1 MDNVCAVV
9 VTFNR
14 KHLLIECITSLLS
27 QTFPL
32 KAIYVI
38 DNASNDGTDELL
50 VQSGFMDYIIYH
62 RLASNTGGAGG
73 FSFGLREAFKT
84 HHEGYWIMDDDAEPA
99 LDALERLISQPIPSH
114 ISALAS
120 TVYHGS
126 PQEHTLQIIGHRGRF
141 NRHDLFPVPTK
152 PLEANEYTQ
161 NEVPIDMA
169 SFVGIL
175 IPHTSI
181 ESIGFPDAKYF
192 IHHDDTEYSL
202 RLGTIGPILM
212 RTESKIY
219 HKEMRTQGRNI
230 QSCLGIKKTRIPFD
244 KLWIMYYSK
253 RNTIEIARRY
263 GTMGAKLYYKVI
275 KDFIVLAKDIVCFD
289 DHKFRRLHFAFSSA
303 MDGITGTFEN
313 QKPKHILYEEKQ

>member
-1 MDNVCAVV
+1 MNDVCAVV

-14 KHLLIECITSLLS
+14 KVLLLECLEALLS
-27 QTFPL
+27 QTYPL

-38 DNASNDGTDELL
+38 DNASSDGTEDLL
-50 VQSGFMDYIIYH
+50 TRSGLMDRIFYH
-62 RLASNTGGAGG
+62 RLTSNTGGAGG
-73 FSFGLREAFKT
+73 FSYGLTEAFNA

-99 LDALERLISQPIPSH
+99 PDALEKLISQPIPSH

-126 PQEHTLQIIGHRGRF
+126 RQEHSLQIIGHRGRF
-141 NRHDLFPVPTK
+141 DRNNLFPVPTK
-152 PLEANEYTQ
+152 PLDSKEYAAP
-161 NEVPIDMA
+161 EVIIDMA
-169 SFVGIL
+169 SFVGLL
-175 IPHTSI
+175 IPQASI
-181 ESIGFPDAKYF
+181 ETIGFPDAKYF

-219 HKEMRTQGRNI
+219 HKEMRTQGRNTK
-230 QSCLGIKKTRIPFD
+230 SCLGMKKTRVSFD

-253 RNTIEIARRY
+253 RNTIEIARHY
-263 GTMGAKLYYKVI
+263 GNMGSTLYWRI
-275 KDFIVLAKDIVCFD
+275 LKDFLLLTKDILCFD
-289 DHKFRRLHFAFSSA
+289 DHKLRRLHFAFSSV

-313 QKPKHILYEEKQ
+313 QKPKQILYKEE